1 MKIPNYVFPKYY
13 SIRLIKTQKK
23 SIPKLG
29 FFDDFK
35 RYTSIQKI
43 SEDVNNFSIQ
53 RSKNY
58 HRIVQKLT
66 LNQKAKYSIR
76 IFDFT
81 SNLNFDK
88 KIQYQINEKGN
99 FTNAWRKMFEICR
112 QENLVPVSKKV
123 KHFDICCMPGAFILA
138 INHYIKTE
146 IPGLKYDWYGQSYVD
161 SNDKKYLTDQLGIF
175 KNNPSKLLVA
185 IDGDITNSENINYYK
200 HYFRN
205 KKRNL
210 ITSDCGLKGPETEDY
225 TREKQMVKIFFG
237 QFISGISVLEK
248 DGNFLMKFYDFFSN
262 FYLSFV
268 YLMGLFF
275 KEVKLI
281 KPESSR
287 QPRGHEVYIGCFG
300 FKDNLT
306 DEVYSQLLQIL
317 QNINITNV
325 LEYSL
330 IDINNID
337 SELNKKIQTGVSSY
351 YSELLKRDIDERI
364 FTEKIIGVKLFKHTD
379 LYIERKIQLTKL
391 MIPKVKGYLEDYVER
406 MDYKQIKNKDKI
418 N

>member
-1 MKIPNYVFPKYY
+1 MKIPDYIYPKYY
-13 SIRLIKTQKK
+13 SIRLMKSQKK
-23 SIPKLG
+23 TIPSLG
-29 FFDDFK
+29 FYDDFR

-43 SEDVNNFSIQ
+43 SEEINKFSIQ
-53 RSKNY
+53 RSKDY
-58 HRIVQKLT
+58 QYRLQKLT
-66 LNQKAKYSIR
+66 PEQESKYGIR

-81 SNLNFDK
+81 SNLNFNR

-99 FTNAWRKMFEICR
+99 FTNAWRKMFEICK
-112 QENLVPVSKKV
+112 QENLVPETKKV

-138 INHYIKTE
+138 INHYVKTE
-146 IPGLKYDWYGQSYVD
+146 MNGVKYDWYGQSYTT
-161 SNDKKYLTDQLGIF
+161 SNEKKYFGDKLGLF
-175 KNNPSKLLVA
+175 KNNPSKLLIA
-185 IDGDITNSENINYYK
+185 IDGDITNSDNINYYK
-200 HYFRN
+200 YYFRN
-205 KKRNL
+205 RKRNL
-210 ITSDCGLKGPETEDY
+210 ITSDCGLGGTESEDY

-262 FYLSFV
+262 FYLSFI

-306 DEVYSQLLQIL
+306 DDIYLELLEIL
-317 QNINITNV
+317 QKINITNV
-325 LEYSL
+325 LESSL
-330 IDINNID
+330 ININNID
-337 SELNKKIQTGVSSY
+337 SELNKKIQIGVSSY
-351 YSELLKRDIDERI
+351 YSDLLKRDMDERD
-364 FTEKIIGVKLFKHTD
+364 FTERIVGVKLFKHTD
-379 LYIERKIQLTKL
+379 LYIERKTQLTKL
-391 MIPKVKGYLEDYVER
+391 MIPKVKEYLEDYAER
-406 MDYKQIKNKDKI
+406 MDYKTIGNREKI